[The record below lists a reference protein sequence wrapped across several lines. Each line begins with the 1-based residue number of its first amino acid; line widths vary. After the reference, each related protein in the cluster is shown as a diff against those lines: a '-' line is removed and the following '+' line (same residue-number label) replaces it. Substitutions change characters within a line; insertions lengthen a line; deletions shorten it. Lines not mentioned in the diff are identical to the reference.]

1 MSLPA
6 CQERI
11 LSGIEN
17 ALRAGE
23 PRLASRFAIFARL
36 ASGEELPRTEQ
47 LEPQSWRRRALAS
60 AGRAYRFLVPRPQP
74 PGGAA
79 GRAPGRPAARLR
91 AAVVLPVLLIMM
103 ASATAVTAIAG
114 TRACARAPT
123 ARPSSRP
130 GGQRAPPAGRSSRAP
145 TARGIIRPPATNP
158 PIRDRPHAAPGR
170 PPRRTAG
177 PGRPHGPAWWR
188 PAPADL
194 GCLARGCRGMG

>member
-17 ALRAGE
+17 ALRACE

-36 ASGEELPRTEQ
+36 TSGEELPRTEQ
-47 LEPQSWRRRALAS
+47 LEPQSWLRRALAS

-114 TRACARAPT
+114 THACAPPPH
-123 ARPSSRP
+123 RPAVTQTRWATCSASGTVVQGP
-130 GGQRAPPAGRSSRAP
+130 YGTGHH
-145 TARGIIRPPATNP
+145 PATGHKP
-158 PIRDRPHAAPGR
+158 SHS
-170 PPRRTAG
+170 
-177 PGRPHGPAWWR
+177 
-188 PAPADL
+188 
-194 GCLARGCRGMG
+194 